1 MLLLPPLLLW
11 CWRLC
16 ACSMSCVL
24 RASDAEKSVG
34 SPIASSNELVWRDWV
49 PPITAASASIVVRIT
64 LLYGSCGE
72 SVLAV
77 ILLLMAMDRSRG
89 ESTSK
94 PLRTDDD
101 NGGGGNNSA
110 RLRGE

>member
-1 MLLLPPLLLW
+1 MLLLPPLFVW

-34 SPIASSNELVWRDWV
+34 SPIASSNELVWRDCV

-64 LLYGSCGE
+64 LLYGSCDAPG
-72 SVLAV
+72 STS
-77 ILLLMAMDRSRG
+77 LLLLLLLIAIYRSRG
-89 ESTSK
+89 
-94 PLRTDDD
+94 
-101 NGGGGNNSA
+101 
-110 RLRGE
+110 

>member
-1 MLLLPPLLLW
+1 MLLPPPLFLW

-64 LLYGSCGE
+64 LLYGSCGQ
-72 SVLAV
+72 SGRTS
-77 ILLLMAMDRSRG
+77 LLLFCC
-89 ESTSK
+89 
-94 PLRTDDD
+94 
-101 NGGGGNNSA
+101 
-110 RLRGE
+110 